1 MRIVLL
7 FLFLFS
13 SSHAFS
19 ETVSFED
26 WLEEEITFFSTDEN
40 NFEKQTM
47 GPWALNKV
55 RLRVRPLLGLEIVN
69 LASLEIKPFIEF
81 HFKATPP

>member
-13 SSHAFS
+13 SSYAFP

-26 WLEEEITFFSTDEN
+26 WLEEEITFFSNEEN
-40 NFEKQTM
+40 NFKKQTI

-55 RLRVRPLLGLEIVN
+55 RLRVRPLLGLEVVN

-81 HFKATPP
+81 HFKASPP